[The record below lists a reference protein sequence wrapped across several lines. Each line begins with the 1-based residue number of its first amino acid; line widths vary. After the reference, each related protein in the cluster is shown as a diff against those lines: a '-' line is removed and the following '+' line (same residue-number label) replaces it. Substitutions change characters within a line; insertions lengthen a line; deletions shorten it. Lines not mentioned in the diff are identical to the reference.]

1 MVQHSLYSPTRGL
14 QAASIRAQTLW
25 GIVTSL
31 NRTSAQETAREVIAD
46 RQTALEKRF
55 VSAQANLNPSRL
67 KLLRMI
73 LEKPEDTYYLSSRE
87 LAKRCAVDA
96 ATIVRTIQVL
106 GYRKFAEFLADL
118 RSHFVTRITPYSVL
132 KAASKEKRTVADR
145 IRHNIELDLRNLQF
159 LQSAV
164 DSERIIGLSRRVK
177 KARRILVVG
186 IDLAASLSW
195 YLAYGLMTLGFAA
208 EAPIG
213 STGNVQ
219 RRVRTLT
226 SRDLL
231 IAISFGQCLRDTVE
245 AAQRAKKQGVR
256 TFGITDTGTS
266 PLARICDDA
275 CFASVTSPSFVGSYV
290 APFSLM
296 GALLT
301 ACAHTQTSRALELL
315 RRSEEEDRADRRW
328 YNAERDF
335 NEIRKMTLK

>member
-1 MVQHSLYSPTRGL
+1 M
-14 QAASIRAQTLW
+14 
-25 GIVTSL
+25 
-31 NRTSAQETAREVIAD
+31 
-46 RQTALEKRF
+46 
-55 VSAQANLNPSRL
+55 NPSRL

-96 ATIVRTIQVL
+96 ATIVRTTQVL

-145 IRHNIELDLRNLQF
+145 IRHNIELDLRNLQS
-159 LQSAV
+159 LQSTV
-164 DSERIIGLSRRVK
+164 DSERIIVLSRRVK

-208 EAPIG
+208 EAPVG

-226 SRDLL
+226 ARDLL
-231 IAISFGQCLRDTVE
+231 IAISFGQMPARHRRSC
-245 AAQRAKKQGVR
+245 AAGKK
-256 TFGITDTGTS
+256 TGCS
-266 PLARICDDA
+266 HFRNYRHRNFAARPD
-275 CFASVTSPSFVGSYV
+275 
-290 APFSLM
+290 
-296 GALLT
+296 
-301 ACAHTQTSRALELL
+301 L
-315 RRSEEEDRADRRW
+315 RRRLLCLHEPVPRSWALMSRHFPYWAR
-328 YNAERDF
+328 Y
-335 NEIRKMTLK
+335 

>member
-1 MVQHSLYSPTRGL
+1 MGDRDFFEQNSGSRIGWRSYCRSTDGAGEALCQCSGKLESQPVEAFADDSGETRGHL
-14 QAASIRAQTLW
+14 LSFVARA
-25 GIVTSL
+25 G
-31 NRTSAQETAREVIAD
+31 E
-46 RQTALEKRF
+46 ALCGRRGD
-55 VSAQANLNPSRL
+55 VL
-67 KLLRMI
+67 
-73 LEKPEDTYYLSSRE
+73 
-87 LAKRCAVDA
+87 
-96 ATIVRTIQVL
+96 RTIQVL

-164 DSERIIGLSRRVK
+164 DSERIIALSRRVK

-186 IDLAASLSW
+186 IDLAASSAW

-315 RRSEEEDRADRRW
+315 RRSE
-328 YNAERDF
+328 
-335 NEIRKMTLK
+335 RKTARIVAGTTRKRSQRSTEVM